1 MDELPED
8 DVDDGEGKCVP
19 EDADICSD
27 DEDTGVMASD
37 SRIMRAYALVS
48 VSYTHLTLPTKA

>member
-27 DEDTGVMASD
+27 DEDAGVMASD
-37 SRIMRAYALVS
+37 SRIMRA
-48 VSYTHLTLPTKA
+48 